1 MISEDKLQEKC
12 GVFGAYGATEEA
24 ARLTYYG
31 LWALQH
37 RGQESSGIASSDGR
51 RIYDHNDF
59 GLVANVYKEED
70 FEKLKGN
77 IAIGHNRYST
87 SGGRDKCYNQPYL
100 RDSRDFAFAHNGN
113 LPVTDKLE
121 AFLTENNVPVEDLND
136 SGMMAAAIDYYLR
149 HGEVLEQAII
159 KSYPLFEGIFSA
171 VAMGKDKLIAFRDKF
186 GIRPLSIAKL
196 DDGYVVSSETCAY
209 DTIGAE
215 FIREIKPGELVV
227 VDEKGIT
234 SYQVVEGD
242 QKLDVFEF
250 VYFARPDSTI
260 MNRSVNKVR
269 EDFGKELAREYKIDA
284 DIVVPVPDSSIPAA
298 LGYSRQSG
306 IPFEMALVKN
316 RYINRTFIRPTAA
329 LREKDVTMKLNPVIQ
344 ALKGKR
350 VVLVDDSIVRG
361 TTMKQVVKMLRK
373 IGVKELHLM
382 ISSSPV
388 KYPDFYGINTPNQE
402 DLIASKMSVEEIAKF
417 LGVDTLGYLSFDG
430 MIEAIGL
437 PYDQLCTSCFDGVYP
452 APIGKKKNSISYINN
467 RPLATSTNDTSKNK
481 LSKKEEQK
489 VYA

>member
-1 MISEDKLQEKC
+1 MNSEDKLQEKC
-12 GVFGAYGATEEA
+12 AVFGAYGATEEA

-70 FEKLKGN
+70 FEKLAGN

-121 AFLTENNVPVEDLND
+121 AFLTENNVPVDDLND

-149 HGEVLEQAII
+149 RGEALEQAII

-171 VAMGKDKLIAFRDKF
+171 VAMSKDRLIAFRDQF

-215 FIREIKPGELVV
+215 FIREILPGELVV
-227 VDEKGIT
+227 IDERGIT
-234 SYQVVEGD
+234 SHQVVEGK

-260 MNRSVNKVR
+260 LDRSVNKVR
-269 EDFGKELAREYKIDA
+269 EDFGKTLASEYPVDA

-298 LGYSRQSG
+298 LGYSRESG

-329 LREKDVTMKLNPVIQ
+329 LRERDVTMKLNPVTQ
-344 ALKGKR
+344 ALKNKK

-361 TTMKQVVKMLRK
+361 TTMRQVVKMLRK
-373 IGVKELHLM
+373 AGVKELHLM

-388 KYPDFYGINTPNQE
+388 MYPDFYGINTPNQN
-402 DLIASKMSVEEIAKF
+402 DLIAAKMSVQEIAEY

-430 MIEAIGL
+430 MINAIGL
-437 PYDQLCTSCFDGVYP
+437 PKDQLCTSSFDGVYP
-452 APIGKKKNSISYINN
+452 SPIGHRQKEISYINN
-467 RPLATSTNDTSKNK
+467 RPVVGKIESKTNDKIEAQKT
-481 LSKKEEQK
+481 EK
-489 VYA
+489 VYV